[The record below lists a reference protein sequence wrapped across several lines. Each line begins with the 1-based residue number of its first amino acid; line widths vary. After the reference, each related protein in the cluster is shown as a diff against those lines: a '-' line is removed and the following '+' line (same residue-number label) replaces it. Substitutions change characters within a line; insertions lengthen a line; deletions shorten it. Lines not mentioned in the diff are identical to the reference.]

1 MCAERTDLPIPRL
14 SSREET
20 GAARSTALRVFSV
33 LSRRSRQHQKE
44 KKKKGYRP
52 AGYFKTW
59 EFLKDSSS
67 RKDRGGE
74 TVTSKQ
80 TAKC

>member
-1 MCAERTDLPIPRL
+1 MCAERADLPIPRL

-20 GAARSTALRVFSV
+20 GAARSAALKSV
-33 LSRRSRQHQKE
+33 QCADSLKPPASER
-44 KKKKGYRP
+44 KKGYRP
-52 AGYFKTW
+52 GGYFKTW

-74 TVTSKQ
+74 TMTSKQ